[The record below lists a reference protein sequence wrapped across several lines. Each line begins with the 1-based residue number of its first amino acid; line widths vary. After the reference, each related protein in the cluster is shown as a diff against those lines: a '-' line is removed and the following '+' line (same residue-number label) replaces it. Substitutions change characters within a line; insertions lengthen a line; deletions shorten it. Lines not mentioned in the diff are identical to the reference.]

1 MDDGAK
7 MNPLAKRKDISD
19 MEGGHVIDDLEKKRD
34 GLVMVLGWVEGRA
47 VELRTRIENITREI
61 SSEIRQRDR
70 LKN

>member
-1 MDDGAK
+1 MDALGTK
-7 MNPLAKRKDISD
+7 KGIVD
-19 MEGGHVIDDLEKKRD
+19 MEREQAIDSLEKKRD
-34 GLVMVLGWVEGRA
+34 DLVMVLGWVEGRA

>member
-1 MDDGAK
+1 MD
-7 MNPLAKRKDISD
+7 PLGTMQNMAGRR
-19 MEGGHVIDDLEKKRD
+19 EGNDIDDLEKKRD

-70 LKN
+70 LKS